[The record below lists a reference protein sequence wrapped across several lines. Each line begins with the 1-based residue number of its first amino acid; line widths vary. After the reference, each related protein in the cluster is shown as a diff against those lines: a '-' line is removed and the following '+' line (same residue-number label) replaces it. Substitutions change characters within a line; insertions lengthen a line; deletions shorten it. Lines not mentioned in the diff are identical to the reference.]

1 MINVQLA
8 GSARTALLTLRAR
21 ADEQE
26 RESPLIEDTWSAE
39 WYSYM
44 PKRDSF
50 SQWYNPTFQL
60 ATVIRSR
67 LIDDAAA
74 NFINAN
80 DEPMVVEFG
89 AGLSTRYYRLGEP
102 DCTWIEQDLPEV
114 MRVRRKIDQD
124 SDKHWF
130 LGLDISSH
138 ANWVSLLP
146 EADPAQTLFIA
157 EASMMFMEEEQ
168 VATLFN
174 TLSEHFSGATFVFD
188 VVNPGY
194 VVSQGGGLKTIGA
207 PMHWAV
213 VKQDL
218 DNYAIDVQDVAYL
231 LMEQPQ
237 RWDELEIKK
246 SKRTK
251 KRSGYVVI
259 ADIK

>member
-26 RESPLIEDTWSAE
+26 RDSPLIDDRWSAE
-39 WYSYM
+39 WYRYM

-50 SQWYNPTFQL
+50 SEWYNPNFQL

-74 NFINAN
+74 NFINTC
-80 DEPMVVEFG
+80 DEPMVVELG

-124 SDKHWF
+124 SEQHWF
-130 LGLDISSH
+130 LGIDITTDE
-138 ANWVSLLP
+138 NWVSLLP
-146 EADPAQTLFIA
+146 EADPSQTLFIA
-157 EASMMFMEEEQ
+157 EASLMFMEEEQ
-168 VATLFN
+168 VEMMFN

-194 VVSQGGGLKTIGA
+194 VASQGEGLDSIGA

-213 VKQDL
+213 IEKDL
-218 DNYAIDVQDVAYL
+218 NNYAIDVQDAAYL
-231 LMEQPQ
+231 LLEQPE
-237 RWDELEIKK
+237 RWDELDIKK

-251 KRSGYVVI
+251 QRSGYVVI
-259 ADIK
+259 ADVK